1 MIRCAI
7 VELFL
12 PGGGFALRGELHLA
26 ASAVLAMV
34 LALAACLFTPLA
46 LYGLAAVRLGAVAE
60 AARRG
65 RRGPVGGEDAG
76 WRWRAML
83 LVGSVGL
90 GTLVSA
96 RLAAVEAF
104 RVPTESMVPTIAK
117 GEVIV
122 VDKLTMSVREP
133 RRGEVVAFRMG
144 GKTFVKRVIGLGGDH
159 VAVRDGV
166 VHVNGAVSARRL
178 VGQER
183 GRSFVY
189 EERYAGRQF
198 RVLGEDP
205 AFTGS
210 LDVLDNFPV
219 AGACGED
226 RFGYGTRPLAFAADS
241 TCVVPPGTV
250 FLMGDNRVNSADSR
264 YWGAVPVAWVFGRV
278 VGVD

>member
-1 MIRCAI
+1 VIRCAI

-12 PGGGFALRGELHLA
+12 PGGGFALRGDLRIA
-26 ASAVLAMV
+26 AIAVLAMV
-34 LALAACLFTPLA
+34 LALVACLFTPLA
-46 LYGLAAVRLGAVAE
+46 LYGLAAVRLGAVVE

-65 RRGPVGGEDAG
+65 RRGPAGGEHAG
-76 WRWRAML
+76 WRWQAML

-90 GTLVSA
+90 GALVSA

-122 VDKLTMSVREP
+122 VDKLTMKLRDP
-133 RRGEVVAFRMG
+133 RRGEVIAFRMG
-144 GKTFVKRVIGLGGDH
+144 DKTYVKRVIGLGGDH

-166 VHVNGAVSARRL
+166 VHVNGVASARRL
-178 VGQER
+178 LTHAD
-183 GRSFVY
+183 GRSFLY
-189 EERYAGRQF
+189 EERYAGHHF
-198 RVLGEDP
+198 HVLGEDP

-219 AGACGED
+219 AGSCGED
-226 RFGYGTRPLAFAADS
+226 RYGYGTKPPGFAADS
-241 TCVVPPGTV
+241 TCVVPEATV
-250 FLMGDNRVNSADSR
+250 FVMGDNRINSADSR